1 MNKTLTMFLLLL
13 ATAVLVGCRQRPSQ
27 ENGATPTANAT
38 QTPPA
43 TATGPLAPI
52 QQETAVPP
60 PTITPLALTTNDATA
75 TPLLWGE
82 GALIQLKMESQ
93 VGVLLDEIPTE
104 WRDEAAAALLA
115 RPASYWLAQAQQQ
128 VQLTKNRLY
137 FRNFFYED
145 KGQLP
150 FPPKELWTF
159 TLDNAGPVR
168 QNLAGHDLI
177 MIGYTFTSTL
187 LTDLASPALA
197 EPALEEVGGVWEEPF
212 VFPAD
217 PDFLLQRTG
226 NACINEGGF
235 PPNSFDS
242 ENISIYYDYT
252 CLANSG
258 GPSGCHRTRLPTLSC
273 REALTAG
280 IGEVETVM
288 RFERLAWDASLA
300 DEVRVGDVT
309 TIDAPDLAVVGS
321 DLKTN
326 RIVYRYITPDSCAL
340 GEQSVGDS
348 GWRRLLQFDA
358 TVYNIGGEP
367 LHIGPVISEDPLRN
381 AFRYDACHD
390 HFHFSN
396 YGIFSLDDVPGAVGG
411 KRAFCV
417 QSTNRFSNNE
427 QSPLTHPYT
436 CQFQGIQAGWV
447 DEYGAGLDSQ
457 WIDITDI
464 EVPDSS
470 LTAQL
475 TFISNSDQFL
485 CEGTPILNDEGVL
498 LWEPTGFRT
507 ETGLPISRPQ
517 CTFTEGWDINNAA
530 SEAVTIPPLGSFV
543 TAPCTGGE
551 VGPLR
556 NCGFEAEDDD
566 LICQAGQPTAIT
578 YSLAETA
585 VPQVVRVCEASTVL
599 ATGVACTYE
608 DALANVIVGQ
618 AETAI
623 NFTCPGAR
631 DAQEPGGRYALYTA
645 PLYEEDLP

>member
-1 MNKTLTMFLLLL
+1 MFSNRRVGYLMIVSQPKLRLSKPYKVSEINRFMYKTSTLFLLLL
-13 ATAVLVGCRQRPSQ
+13 ATAVLAGCRQDASQ
-27 ENGATPTANAT
+27 ENEVAPATVT
-38 QTPPA
+38 QTHVAPA
-43 TATGPLAPI
+43 TATKPLAPV
-52 QQETAVPP
+52 QQETAVSP
-60 PTITPLALTTNDATA
+60 PTITPPALATNAVTA
-75 TPLLWGE
+75 TPLIRSE

-93 VGVLLDEIPTE
+93 VGVLLDEIPAE
-104 WRDEAAAALLA
+104 WRDDVAAALLA

-150 FPPKELWTF
+150 LPPKELWTF
-159 TLDNAGPVR
+159 ALDNAGPAR

-258 GPSGCHRTRLPTLSC
+258 GPSGCHRTQLPTLSC
-273 REALTAG
+273 REALTAQ
-280 IGEVETVM
+280 IGEVGTAM

-300 DEVRVGDVT
+300 DEVRIGDVT
-309 TIDAPDLAVVGS
+309 TVDAPDLAVVGS

-326 RIVYRYITPDSCAL
+326 RIIYRYITPDSCAL
-340 GEQSVGDS
+340 AEQSVGDS

-367 LHIGPVISEDPLRN
+367 LHIGPVISEDPQRN

-396 YGIFSLDDVPGAVGG
+396 YGSFSLDEVPGAVGG

-427 QSPLTHPYT
+427 LSPLTHPYT

-447 DEYGAGLDSQ
+447 DEYGAGLDAQ

-464 EVPDSS
+464 EVPNSS

-475 TFISNSDQFL
+475 TFTSNSDQFL
-485 CEGTPILNDEGVL
+485 CEGTPILDDEGTL

-517 CTFTEGWDINNAA
+517 CTFTERWDNNNTA
-530 SEAVTIPPLGSFV
+530 SETVTILPTGSFV
-543 TAPCTGGE
+543 TAPCTGGMTK
-551 VGPLR
+551 
-556 NCGFEAEDDD
+556 
-566 LICQAGQPTAIT
+566 PTA
-578 YSLAETA
+578 
-585 VPQVVRVCEASTVL
+585 
-599 ATGVACTYE
+599 
-608 DALANVIVGQ
+608 
-618 AETAI
+618 
-623 NFTCPGAR
+623 
-631 DAQEPGGRYALYTA
+631 
-645 PLYEEDLP
+645 

>member
-1 MNKTLTMFLLLL
+1 M
-13 ATAVLVGCRQRPSQ
+13 
-27 ENGATPTANAT
+27 
-38 QTPPA
+38 
-43 TATGPLAPI
+43 
-52 QQETAVPP
+52 
-60 PTITPLALTTNDATA
+60 
-75 TPLLWGE
+75 
-82 GALIQLKMESQ
+82 
-93 VGVLLDEIPTE
+93 
-104 WRDEAAAALLA
+104 
-115 RPASYWLAQAQQQ
+115 
-128 VQLTKNRLY
+128 
-137 FRNFFYED
+137 
-145 KGQLP
+145 P

-326 RIVYRYITPDSCAL
+326 RIIYRYITPDSCAL

-517 CTFTEGWDINNAA
+517 CTFT
-530 SEAVTIPPLGSFV
+530 
-543 TAPCTGGE
+543 
-551 VGPLR
+551 
-556 NCGFEAEDDD
+556 
-566 LICQAGQPTAIT
+566 
-578 YSLAETA
+578 
-585 VPQVVRVCEASTVL
+585 
-599 ATGVACTYE
+599 
-608 DALANVIVGQ
+608 
-618 AETAI
+618 
-623 NFTCPGAR
+623 
-631 DAQEPGGRYALYTA
+631 
-645 PLYEEDLP
+645 